1 MLGVAALAAFVWVLF
16 AKNEFNP
23 GLYRG
28 GFLAVAALCTVVV
41 VAATRRGSVLGR
53 ALDNPPMR
61 WVGRRSYGIYLWHWP
76 VFVVTRPVLDI
87 AFLGAGALFVPRVAI
102 AVVIAALSYRF
113 LEQPIRR
120 EGFRPW
126 LRRVTGDRGRPSS
139 MRRPAVVLAA
149 VGLVAAVAFGFARSP
164 VEGSA
169 AQSPVF
175 EHARE
180 RGQHPRTPIKAVTP
194 AKPPPVDASGRRRA
208 QKPLNRLH
216 VTAIGDSV
224 LESAAPALRLVFP
237 FLTVDADVGRQA
249 NQVFDEIAWLQL
261 GQPARPDRRDRGRLE
276 RDRQRRR
283 ARPPAHQALQPP
295 PRRARERPRAPRVAG
310 PEQLDVRLGREEAS
324 EHRRRRLALGRARAP
339 GVALPRRDAR
349 PPGVGLS
356 VRGDRPEGRVRP
368 RRDRRADRAS
378 ASRSRG

>member
-1 MLGVAALAAFVWVLF
+1 MAALAAFVWVLF

-102 AVVIAALSYRF
+102 TVVIAALSYRF

-126 LRRVTGDRGRPSS
+126 LRRVTGAAGARG

-175 EHARE
+175 EQPASDQHPAHARQGRHADE
-180 RGQHPRTPIKAVTP
+180 AAAGH
-194 AKPPPVDASGRRRA
+194 ASGRRR
-208 QKPLNRLH
+208 
-216 VTAIGDSV
+216 T
-224 LESAAPALRLVFP
+224 
-237 FLTVDADVGRQA
+237 
-249 NQVFDEIAWLQL
+249 
-261 GQPARPDRRDRGRLE
+261 
-276 RDRQRRR
+276 
-283 ARPPAHQALQPP
+283 
-295 PRRARERPRAPRVAG
+295 
-310 PEQLDVRLGREEAS
+310 
-324 EHRRRRLALGRARAP
+324 
-339 GVALPRRDAR
+339 
-349 PPGVGLS
+349 
-356 VRGDRPEGRVRP
+356 
-368 RRDRRADRAS
+368 
-378 ASRSRG
+378 RSR